1 LDSLIEGAQNK
12 NNTSLRNLCSN
23 AVAEFAKWSI
33 KQMSEEELNTNPINI
48 KSLIRRIQSNS
59 NHPDPYKRLS
69 AVLCFNR
76 VFSVIREYDPL
87 VDRFCL
93 EICHS
98 IITSLKLCYDKD
110 ELSHEVVETV
120 RTLIPKIQKVIIKK
134 WSLLIS

>member
-1 LDSLIEGAQNK
+1 
-12 NNTSLRNLCSN
+12 
-23 AVAEFAKWSI
+23 
-33 KQMSEEELNTNPINI
+33 MSEVELEQNPINI

-76 VFSVIREYDPL
+76 VFSVIREHDPL

-98 IITSLKLCYDKD
+98 ITTSLKLCYEKD
-110 ELSHEVVETV
+110 ELSHEVIDTV
-120 RTLIPKIQKVIIKK
+120 KALIPKI
-134 WSLLIS
+134 

>member
-1 LDSLIEGAQNK
+1 M
-12 NNTSLRNLCSN
+12 
-23 AVAEFAKWSI
+23 AEFAKWSI
-33 KQMSEEELNTNPINI
+33 KQMSEEELNANPINI

-134 WSLLIS
+134 WSLLIT